1 MKTIVE
7 QFKADLTDGLARYN
21 AKDLPAGR
29 LDGIIEQLLAMI
41 RFIEAT
47 VDGTSELL
55 APLRAH
61 AEDLMNLQHGHQPQ
75 GLLPGAHQGH
85 PPLTVQETTD
95 AKIAFSPPPSSRFA
109 NSTAGSPRI
118 SHICSTLRGPRR
130 RPGPCSAPP
139 SGLVS
144 APCSRKRS
152 RARSGRGIRGAGRRS
167 RFSSAT
173 GASDER
179 RRGAR
184 LPGEPPSC

>member
-85 PPLTVQETTD
+85 PPLTVQETMRRGLAIAVMENAMHNGKSENSAASAAARQFPGTRAGQIKNWRKK
-95 AKIAFSPPPSSRFA
+95 AKGDPALKNA
-109 NSTAGSPRI
+109 AE
-118 SHICSTLRGPRR
+118 RG
-130 RPGPCSAPP
+130 
-139 SGLVS
+139 LWWV
-144 APCSRKRS
+144 
-152 RARSGRGIRGAGRRS
+152 RARV
-167 RFSSAT
+167 
-173 GASDER
+173 E
-179 RRGAR
+179 
-184 LPGEPPSC
+184 